1 MSNILNKF
9 NTITN
14 NKFVIAL
21 MIFFFIVPMGIID
34 LLSTYLPMT
43 LIRIILCLIVLIK
56 YIPYLIKNKKISPM
70 TIVAI
75 IYCLGRFLITY
86 ICSHDLASSLLSY
99 SSFTI
104 IILFMFVECTVKENT
119 KNLIEGISIYCEVI
133 IYINFVCLLFP
144 KFGQLFDCGY
154 ILENDN
160 NQFIYYI
167 LSITISYINFYLN
180 KDKQSKISM
189 ILLCLIVLVTA
200 IKLFAA
206 TTIVSIGILIL
217 SLILSYKFNIGSI
230 VSYIIFYFVTIIAI
244 VFFNAPHLFSF
255 LIVDILHKDITLSL
269 REYLW
274 RDFKVEIL
282 NSPLIGHGY
291 QNNKIFSPEQNI
303 YLYAHNH
310 ILDELYCG
318 GIIMYLV
325 YVWFVI
331 LPAKK
336 LLKNK
341 DTNIAKVFSA
351 IILSILVHSLCE
363 SLSVVIFTF
372 VYCLMYYIDVY
383 IEKAD

>member
-34 LLSTYLPMT
+34 FFNAHLPMT

-86 ICSHDLASSLLSY
+86 ICSYDLASSLLSY

-104 IILFMFVECTVKENT
+104 IILFMLVDCTVKENT
-119 KNLIEGISIYCEVI
+119 KNLIEGIQIYCEFI
-133 IYINFVCLLFP
+133 IFINFLCLLFP
-144 KFGQLFDCGY
+144 KFGSIFDCDFF
-154 ILENDN
+154 LEYDN
-160 NQFIYYI
+160 NHFMYYI
-167 LSITISYINFYLN
+167 LGITVSFINYYLN
-180 KDKQSKISM
+180 KDKQSKIRM
-189 ILLCLIVLVTA
+189 ILMCTVVLVTTFSVFSATA
-200 IKLFAA
+200 IIAFVVLALALF
-206 TTIVSIGILIL
+206 L
-217 SLILSYKFNIGSI
+217 SFKFNIGNI
-230 VSYIIFYFVTIIAI
+230 VSYVIFYFISFVSII
-244 VFFNAPHLFSF
+244 VFNAQHLFSF
-255 LIVDILHKDITLSL
+255 LIVNILHKDITLSG
-269 REYLW
+269 REKIW
-274 RDFKVEIL
+274 NAFKVEIL
-282 NSPLIGHGY
+282 NSPLLGHGY
-291 QNNKIFSPEQNI
+291 QSDKLFVLNT

-310 ILDELYCG
+310 ILNELYCG

>member
-21 MIFFFIVPMGIID
+21 MIFFFIIPMGIID
-34 LLSTYLPMT
+34 LLSAYLPIT

-104 IILFMFVECTVKENT
+104 IILFMLVDCTVKENT
-119 KNLIEGISIYCEVI
+119 KNLIEGIQIYCEIVI
-133 IYINFVCLLFP
+133 FINFLCLLFP
-144 KFGQLFDCGY
+144 KFGSIFDCDFF
-154 ILENDN
+154 LEYDN
-160 NQFIYYI
+160 NHFMYYI
-167 LSITISYINFYLN
+167 LGITVSFINYYLN
-180 KDKQSKISM
+180 KDKQSKIRM
-189 ILLCLIVLVTA
+189 ILMCTIVLVTTFSVFSATA
-200 IKLFAA
+200 IIAFVVLALALF
-206 TTIVSIGILIL
+206 L
-217 SLILSYKFNIGSI
+217 SFKFNIGNI
-230 VSYIIFYFVTIIAI
+230 VSYVIFYFISFVSII
-244 VFFNAPHLFSF
+244 VFNAQHLFSF
-255 LIVDILHKDITLSL
+255 LIVNILHKDITLSG
-269 REYLW
+269 REKIW
-274 RDFKVEIL
+274 NAFKVEIL
-282 NSPLIGHGY
+282 NSPLLGHGY
-291 QNNKIFSPEQNI
+291 QSDKLFVLNT

-310 ILDELYCG
+310 ILNELYCG

-341 DTNIAKVFSA
+341 DANIAKVFSA

-383 IEKAD
+383 IEKAN

>member
-21 MIFFFIVPMGIID
+21 MIFFFIIPMGIID
-34 LLSTYLPMT
+34 LLSAYLPIT

-104 IILFMFVECTVKENT
+104 IILFMLVDCTVKENT
-119 KNLIEGISIYCEVI
+119 KNLIEGIQIYCEIVI
-133 IYINFVCLLFP
+133 FINFLCLLFP
-144 KFGQLFDCGY
+144 KFGSIFDCDFF
-154 ILENDN
+154 LEYDN
-160 NQFIYYI
+160 NHFMYYI
-167 LSITISYINFYLN
+167 LGITVSFINYYLN
-180 KDKQSKISM
+180 KDKQSKIRM
-189 ILLCLIVLVTA
+189 ILMCTIVLVTTFSVFSATA
-200 IKLFAA
+200 IIAFVVLALALF
-206 TTIVSIGILIL
+206 L
-217 SLILSYKFNIGSI
+217 SFKFNIGNI
-230 VSYIIFYFVTIIAI
+230 VSYVIFYFISFVSII
-244 VFFNAPHLFSF
+244 VFNAQHLFSF
-255 LIVDILHKDITLSL
+255 LIVNILHKDITLSG
-269 REYLW
+269 REKIW
-274 RDFKVEIL
+274 NAFKVEIL
-282 NSPLIGHGY
+282 NSPLLGHGY
-291 QNNKIFSPEQNI
+291 QSDKLFVLNT

-310 ILDELYCG
+310 ILNELYCG

-383 IEKAD
+383 IEKAN

>member
-34 LLSTYLPMT
+34 LLSAYLPMT

-104 IILFMFVECTVKENT
+104 IILFMLVDCTVKENT
-119 KNLIEGISIYCEVI
+119 KNLIEGIQIYCEIVI
-133 IYINFVCLLFP
+133 FINFLCLLFP
-144 KFGQLFDCGY
+144 KFGSIFDCDFF
-154 ILENDN
+154 LEYDN
-160 NQFIYYI
+160 NHFMYYI
-167 LSITISYINFYLN
+167 LGITVSFINHYLN
-180 KDKQSKISM
+180 KDKQSKIRM
-189 ILLCLIVLVTA
+189 ILMCTIVLVTTFSVFSATA
-200 IKLFAA
+200 IIAFVVLALALF
-206 TTIVSIGILIL
+206 L
-217 SLILSYKFNIGSI
+217 SFKFNIGNI
-230 VSYIIFYFVTIIAI
+230 VSYVIFYFISFVSII
-244 VFFNAPHLFSF
+244 VFNAQHLFSF
-255 LIVDILHKDITLSL
+255 LIVNILHKDITLSG
-269 REYLW
+269 REKIW
-274 RDFKVEIL
+274 NAFKVEIL
-282 NSPLIGHGY
+282 NSPLLGHGY
-291 QNNKIFSPEQNI
+291 QSDKLFVLNT

-310 ILDELYCG
+310 ILNELYCG

-383 IEKAD
+383 IEKAN

>member
-34 LLSTYLPMT
+34 LLSAYLPMT

-104 IILFMFVECTVKENT
+104 IILFMLVDCTVKENT
-119 KNLIEGISIYCEVI
+119 KNLIEGIQIYCEIVI
-133 IYINFVCLLFP
+133 FINFLCLLFP
-144 KFGQLFDCGY
+144 KFGSIFDCDFF
-154 ILENDN
+154 LEYDN
-160 NQFIYYI
+160 NHFMYYI
-167 LSITISYINFYLN
+167 LGITVSFINYYLN
-180 KDKQSKISM
+180 KDKQSKIRM
-189 ILLCLIVLVTA
+189 ILMCTIVLVTTFSVFSATA
-200 IKLFAA
+200 IIAFVVLALALF
-206 TTIVSIGILIL
+206 L
-217 SLILSYKFNIGSI
+217 SFKFNIGNI
-230 VSYIIFYFVTIIAI
+230 VSYVIFYFISFVSII
-244 VFFNAPHLFSF
+244 VFNAQHLFSF
-255 LIVDILHKDITLSL
+255 LIVNILHKDITLSG
-269 REYLW
+269 REKIW
-274 RDFKVEIL
+274 NAFKVEIL
-282 NSPLIGHGY
+282 NSPLLGHGY
-291 QNNKIFSPEQNI
+291 QSDKLFVLNT

-310 ILDELYCG
+310 ILNELYCG

-383 IEKAD
+383 IEKAN